1 MDFTSEKSSAWVK
14 LLACCFGLVLLK
26 LAGCAAHLRNPAP
39 EAVPNYVKAIKTV
52 RVYADGT
59 LANTGIVVHPEEL
72 LSVMAVGTI
81 RQAKSS
87 RTLYPSSCYC
97 LLLQVDDSTPS
108 VALLSKNGST
118 YPSSWEGAL
127 SFKIHGAQASFF
139 PAHFDV
145 TVIVWKTKDYSLISE
160 FLKHLANRF
169 PDHPGI
175 YEASISAD
183 TLKELQLGKEIV
195 AGQIEATRNQITQ
208 IEGTSDDPNPE
219 INLPTKRIQFLQKKL
234 GTLIAKAA
242 ELDDLARQI
251 HEQRALSADI
261 SRKLQLMDQ
270 RKTGE
275 GGGDGKPAQT
285 PPLLLVTQPE
295 EDCQVDTDAVR
306 LIGAVEDDTGLE
318 RLEIFINGEL
328 TTGSQERSLQT
339 ASGEALR
346 TININR
352 IISLVPGNNSV
363 LIRAT
368 DTDGLVSEKILQIR
382 YAPTRRSVW
391 AVIVGIN
398 DYPRLPKLKYAVNDA
413 REFQRL
419 LVEKNRIPEKNI
431 TLLLDDQAN
440 LSNLRSILGTQLKE
454 LAGKDDMVVIFFAG
468 HGATEVDASSAEGD
482 GLEKYLMTWEANPRD
497 LYSTAMP
504 MAEVARI
511 LNRIRSERL
520 IFIADACYSGASGG
534 RTVGTGGIRAHI
546 SDTFL
551 DRLAS
556 GKGKVILGASAASE
570 VSVEKDELR
579 HGVFTYYLLEGLQGA
594 ADRDNDSAVTVDEV
608 FSYVSE
614 KVPQV
619 TGQEQHPVKK
629 GTVEGN
635 LVMSILN

>member
-1 MDFTSEKSSAWVK
+1 LE
-14 LLACCFGLVLLK
+14 
-26 LAGCAAHLRNPAP
+26 
-39 EAVPNYVKAIKTV
+39 
-52 RVYADGT
+52 
-59 LANTGIVVHPEEL
+59 
-72 LSVMAVGTI
+72 
-81 RQAKSS
+81 
-87 RTLYPSSCYC
+87 
-97 LLLQVDDSTPS
+97 
-108 VALLSKNGST
+108 
-118 YPSSWEGAL
+118 
-127 SFKIHGAQASFF
+127 
-139 PAHFDV
+139 
-145 TVIVWKTKDYSLISE
+145 
-160 FLKHLANRF
+160 
-169 PDHPGI
+169 
-175 YEASISAD
+175 
-183 TLKELQLGKEIV
+183 
-195 AGQIEATRNQITQ
+195 
-208 IEGTSDDPNPE
+208 
-219 INLPTKRIQFLQKKL
+219 
-234 GTLIAKAA
+234 TLIAKAA

-275 GGGDGKPAQT
+275 GGGAGKPAQT

-295 EDCQVDTDAVR
+295 EDCQIDTDAVR

-318 RLEIFINGEL
+318 RLEIVINGEL

-382 YAPTRRSVW
+382 YAPTRRTVW

-419 LVEKNRIPEKNI
+419 LVEKNRVPAENI
-431 TLLLDDQAN
+431 TLLVDDQAN
-440 LSNLRSILGTQLKE
+440 LTNLRSVLGTQLKE
-454 LAGKDDMVVIFFAG
+454 IAGKDDMVVIFFAG
-468 HGATEVDASSAEGD
+468 HGAAEIDASSAEGD

-504 MAEVARI
+504 MVEVARI

-534 RTVGTGGIRAHI
+534 RTVGTGRIRSQI

-551 DRLAS
+551 DRLA
-556 GKGKVILGASAASE
+556 GGRGKVIISASAANE

-579 HGVFTYYLLEGLQGA
+579 HGVFTYYLLEGLRGA
-594 ADRDNDSAVTVDEV
+594 ADTDNDGTVTVDEV
-608 FSYVSE
+608 YQYVSE
-614 KVPQV
+614 KVPRA

-629 GTVEGN
+629 GAVEGSVVIS
-635 LVMSILN
+635 LAR